1 MNGHGKQMMESS
13 VKYIYVNNNL
23 LLKGALCLL
32 RFVFFIKRGESP
44 LSVLN
49 TFWMSF
55 AVVVGEYNYRVSI

>member
-1 MNGHGKQMMESS
+1 MMESS

-32 RFVFFIKRGESP
+32 CFIKRGKSP

-49 TFWMSF
+49 TFGMSF
-55 AVVVGEYNYRVSI
+55 AVVVGEYSYRVSI